1 MSNEAVDKGN
11 KIIGISQ
18 RTLSLLVMFITI
30 MYFAY
35 DAFVKPMLI
44 LRDNVV
50 IEIPRITQQ
59 LKEVSEKQNQIV
71 VQMRDLVKAIETNNS
86 NIFDVRKESYTSIVN
101 LNKRINELEKG
112 LNEAQEDLNRLTKN
126 YSEVYKK

>member
-101 LNKRINELEKG
+101 LNKRINELEKR
-112 LNEAQEDLNRLTKN
+112 LNEAQRDLNGLTKN